1 MYLRNGHTASNA
13 SGGLVFSGIPG
24 WLTMPDQILDLLKS
38 RFGYESFLPL
48 QEEIVRHVLGKN
60 HCLVLMPTGGGK
72 SLCYQLPALCLDGL
86 TLVVSPLI
94 ALMKDQVDALRANGI
109 PAAFVNSSM
118 TAAEVG
124 SIHTAALMGRVKIL
138 YIAPERLTVPGFV
151 SFLNS
156 AQISLIAID
165 EAHCISEWGHDF
177 RPDYRNLKAL
187 RSRFPDVPCI
197 ALTAT
202 ATERVREDIV
212 TQLDIQDGKTFLS
225 SFNRKNLT
233 YSVLPKSDRFS
244 ELLKLLDKH
253 RGESAIIYCF
263 SRKDTEELVADLKE
277 EGLSALPYHA
287 GLDPATRRINQERF
301 IRDETPIIVA
311 TIAFG
316 MGIDK
321 PDVRLIVHY
330 DMPKSVEGYYQ
341 ETGRAGR
348 DGLSSDCM
356 LFYSPGDRSRQEYWI
371 DRMEDVEERVR
382 ARRKLD
388 GMVEYSE
395 LTGCRRAYLL
405 RYFGEEFQD
414 LNCGGCD
421 ACLADI
427 EEFDAT
433 VIAQK
438 ILSAVIR
445 TGERYGIAHVS
456 NVLRGSRAKK
466 VIDAGHDKLS
476 VYGIARDFSKEEIK
490 GISRQLID
498 VGLLA
503 QSDGE
508 YRTLSVTAA
517 GREFLRSRATLQ
529 LTRKKER
536 PSGKKPA
543 DRSRLDYD
551 RGLFELLRDVRR
563 VLAEERSVPP
573 YVVFGDASL
582 MQMAYFVPQ
591 SRESFARITG
601 VSATKLEQY
610 GEVFIKHIR
619 EYAEE
624 HGLEE
629 REKPLERRRSR
640 SVLRPGSTYAKTLE
654 LFRQG
659 LPLTE
664 IAARRELSPGT
675 VVGHLERLAAHG
687 EDFDVRPLLEPDR
700 FALIRQEIERAETP
714 WLSEVRDALGDGYSY
729 EEIRLVR
736 LHLQRSSRSSS
747 ESRSM
752 IASSS
757 SSGNSGR

>member
-1 MYLRNGHTASNA
+1 M
-13 SGGLVFSGIPG
+13 
-24 WLTMPDQILDLLKS
+24 
-38 RFGYESFLPL
+38 
-48 QEEIVRHVLGKN
+48 RHVLGKE

-72 SLCYQLPALCLDGL
+72 SLCYQLPALRFDGL

-109 PAAFVNSSM
+109 PAAFVNSSLS
-118 TAAEVG
+118 AAEIGRVH
-124 SIHTAALMGRVKIL
+124 SAALMGQVKIL
-138 YIAPERLTVPGFV
+138 YAAPERLTVPGFV
-151 SFLNS
+151 SFLDS

-187 RSRFPDVPCI
+187 RARFPDVPCI

-202 ATERVREDIV
+202 ATERVREDIID
-212 TQLDIQDGKTFLS
+212 QLDIRDGKTFLS

-233 YSVLPKSDRFS
+233 YSVLPKRDQFGTLL
-244 ELLKLLDKH
+244 ELLAKH

-263 SRKDTEELVADLKE
+263 SRKGTEELVVDLND
-277 EGLSALPYHA
+277 EGFSALPYHA
-287 GLDPATRRINQERF
+287 GLDPTVRRMNQERF

-348 DGLSSDCM
+348 DGLPSDCV

-371 DRMEDVEERVR
+371 DRMADEEEQRR
-382 ARRKLD
+382 ARRQLD

-405 RYFGEEFQD
+405 RYFGEEWEEV
-414 LNCGGCD
+414 NCGGCD
-421 ACLADI
+421 VCLADTG
-427 EEFDAT
+427 EFDAT

-445 TGERYGIAHVS
+445 TGERFGIAHVTA
-456 NVLRGSRAKK
+456 VLRGSRAKK

-476 VYGIARDFSKEEIK
+476 VYGVAPDFSRDEIRS
-490 GISRQLID
+490 ISRQLID

-503 QSDGE
+503 QTDGE
-508 YRTLSVTAA
+508 YRTLAVTAA
-517 GREFLRSRATLQ
+517 GREFLRSRATLR

-536 PSGKKPA
+536 ANTGS
-543 DRSRLDYD
+543 LEYD
-551 RGLFELLRDVRR
+551 RGLFELLREVRR
-563 VLAEERSVPP
+563 ALAKERGVPP

-582 MQMAYFVPQ
+582 VQMAYFAPQ

-601 VSATKLEQY
+601 VGATKLEEY
-610 GEVFIKHIR
+610 GEIFVKHIR

-629 REKPLERRRSR
+629 RQRPLASRKSR
-640 SVLRPGSTYAKTLE
+640 SVRRPGSTYAKTLE
-654 LFRQG
+654 MLRQG

-664 IAARRELSPGT
+664 IADRRGLSPGT
-675 VVGHLERLAAHG
+675 VIGHLERLADHG
-687 EDFDVRPLLEPDR
+687 EEIDVRHLLETER
-700 FALIRQEIERAETP
+700 FDSIKRAFECAETP
-714 WLSEVRDALGDGYSY
+714 WLSEVKDALGGEYSY
-729 EEIRLVR
+729 DEIRLAR
-736 LHLQRSSRSSS
+736 LSLTQSQ
-747 ESRSM
+747 
-752 IASSS
+752 
-757 SSGNSGR
+757 

>member
-1 MYLRNGHTASNA
+1 
-13 SGGLVFSGIPG
+13 
-24 WLTMPDQILDLLKS
+24 MPSQVLDLLKS
-38 RFGYESFLPL
+38 RFGYDSFLPL
-48 QEEIVRHVLGKN
+48 QEEVVRHVLGKD

-118 TAAEVG
+118 TAAEIG
-124 SIHTAALMGRVKIL
+124 SIHTAALMGRINIL

-151 SFLNS
+151 SFLDS
-156 AQISLIAID
+156 VSVSLIAID

-187 RSRFPDVPCI
+187 RARFPDVPCI

-212 TQLDIQDGKTFLS
+212 TQLDIPDGRTFIS

-233 YSVLPKSDRFS
+233 YSVLPKSNQFG
-244 ELLKLLDKH
+244 ELLKLLNKH
-253 RGESAIIYCF
+253 KGESTIIYCF
-263 SRKDTEELVADLKE
+263 SRKGTEDLVADLKE
-277 EGLSALPYHA
+277 EGLNALPYHA
-287 GLDPATRRINQERF
+287 GLDPVVRRANQERF

-348 DGLSSDCM
+348 DGLPGDCV

-371 DRMEDVEERVR
+371 GQMEDEEEQRR

-405 RYFGEEFQD
+405 RYFGED
-414 LNCGGCD
+414 LDEQNCGGCD
-421 ACLADI
+421 FCLADM
-427 EEFDAT
+427 EDFDAT
-433 VIAQK
+433 IIAQK

-445 TGERYGIAHVS
+445 TEERFGGSHIV
-456 NVLRGSRAKK
+456 NVLRGSRAKR
-466 VIDAGHDKLS
+466 VIETGHDKLS
-476 VYGIARDFSKEEIK
+476 VYGIARDFSKNEITS
-490 GISRQLID
+490 ISRQLID
-498 VGLLA
+498 GGLLA
-503 QSDGE
+503 KAGGE
-508 YRTLSVTAA
+508 YPTLSVTAA
-517 GREFLRSRATLQ
+517 GREFLRSRATLR
-529 LTRKKER
+529 LTRKKESR
-536 PSGKKPA
+536 AERKRSA
-543 DRSRLDYD
+543 DSSLDYD
-551 RGLFELLRDVRR
+551 RGLFELLRNVRR
-563 VLAEERSVPP
+563 ELAEERSVRP

-582 MQMAYFVPQ
+582 VQMAYFVPH
-591 SRESFARITG
+591 SRESFSRITG
-601 VSATKLEQY
+601 VGATKLEEY
-610 GEVFIKHIR
+610 GETFVEHIR
-619 EYAEE
+619 EYAEQ

-629 REKPLERRRSR
+629 REQPPEPRKSR
-640 SVLRPGSTYAKTLE
+640 SVRRPGSTYAKTLE

-659 LPLTE
+659 LSIDG
-664 IAARRELSPGT
+664 IATQRDLSPGT
-675 VVGHLERLAAHG
+675 VIGHLERLAAHG
-687 EDFDVRPLLEPDR
+687 EEIDVRHQLEPERFDR
-700 FALIRQEIERAETP
+700 IRQELERSENP
-714 WLSEVRDALGDGYSY
+714 WLSAILDALGDGYSY
-729 EEIRLVR
+729 DEVRLVR
-736 LHLQRSSRSSS
+736 LQLQRSPNSSG

-757 SSGNSGR
+757 SSGSSGR

>member
-1 MYLRNGHTASNA
+1 MA
-13 SGGLVFSGIPG
+13 P
-24 WLTMPDQILDLLKS
+24 QILDLLKS

-48 QEEIVRHVLGKN
+48 QEEIVRHVLGKE

-72 SLCYQLPALCLDGL
+72 SLCYQLPALCFDGL

-109 PAAFVNSSM
+109 PAAFVNSSLS
-118 TAAEVG
+118 AAEIGRVH
-124 SIHTAALMGRVKIL
+124 SAALMGQVKIL
-138 YIAPERLTVPGFV
+138 YAAPERLTVPGFV
-151 SFLNS
+151 SFLDS

-187 RSRFPDVPCI
+187 RARFPDVSCI

-202 ATERVREDIV
+202 ATERVREDIID
-212 TQLDIQDGKTFLS
+212 QLDIPNGKTFLS

-233 YSVLPKSDRFS
+233 YSVLPKRDQFGTLL
-244 ELLKLLDKH
+244 ELLAKH
-253 RGESAIIYCF
+253 KGESSIIYCF
-263 SRKDTEELVADLKE
+263 SRKGTEELVADLKD
-277 EGLSALPYHA
+277 EGFSALPYHA
-287 GLDPATRRINQERF
+287 GLDPGIRRTNQERF

-348 DGLSSDCM
+348 DGLPSDCA

-371 DRMEDVEERVR
+371 DRMEDEEEQRR
-382 ARRKLD
+382 ARRQLD
-388 GMVEYSE
+388 GMVEYCE

-405 RYFGEEFQD
+405 RYFGEEWEEV
-414 LNCGGCD
+414 NCGGCD
-421 ACLADI
+421 VCLADTG
-427 EEFDAT
+427 EFDAT

-445 TGERYGIAHVS
+445 TGERFGIAHVAA
-456 NVLRGSRAKK
+456 VLRGSRAKK

-476 VYGIARDFSKEEIK
+476 VYGVAPDFSRDEIRS
-490 GISRQLID
+490 ISRQLID
-498 VGLLA
+498 VGLLVQA
-503 QSDGE
+503 DGE
-508 YRTLSVTAA
+508 YRTLAVTAA
-517 GREFLRSRATLQ
+517 GREFLRSRATLR

-536 PSGKKPA
+536 ANMGS
-543 DRSRLDYD
+543 LEYD
-551 RGLFELLRDVRR
+551 RGLFDLLRDVRR
-563 VLAEERSVPP
+563 ALAKERGVPP

-582 MQMAYFVPQ
+582 VQMAYFAPQ

-601 VSATKLEQY
+601 VGATKLEEY
-610 GEVFIKHIR
+610 GEVFVKHIS

-629 REKPLERRRSR
+629 RQRPLASRKPR
-640 SVLRPGSTYAKTLE
+640 SVRRPGSTYAKTLE
-654 LFRQG
+654 LLRQG
-659 LPLTE
+659 MPLTE
-664 IAARRELSPGT
+664 IADQRGLSPGT
-675 VVGHLERLAAHG
+675 VIGHLERLADHG
-687 EDFDVRPLLEPDR
+687 EEIDVRHLLEPER
-700 FALIRQEIERAETP
+700 FDSIKRAFERAETP
-714 WLSEVRDALGDGYSY
+714 WLSEVKDALGGEYSY
-729 EEIRLVR
+729 DEIRLAR
-736 LHLQRSSRSSS
+736 LSLTQSQ
-747 ESRSM
+747 
-752 IASSS
+752 
-757 SSGNSGR
+757 

>member
-1 MYLRNGHTASNA
+1 MA
-13 SGGLVFSGIPG
+13 P
-24 WLTMPDQILDLLKS
+24 QILDLLKS

-48 QEEIVRHVLGKN
+48 QEEIVRHVLGKE

-72 SLCYQLPALCLDGL
+72 SLCYQLPALRFDGL

-109 PAAFVNSSM
+109 PAAFVNSSLS
-118 TAAEVG
+118 AAEIGRVH
-124 SIHTAALMGRVKIL
+124 SAALMGQVKIL
-138 YIAPERLTVPGFV
+138 YAAPERLTVPGFV
-151 SFLNS
+151 SFLDS

-187 RSRFPDVPCI
+187 RARFPDVPCI

-202 ATERVREDIV
+202 ATERVREDIID
-212 TQLDIQDGKTFLS
+212 QLDIRDGKTFLS

-233 YSVLPKSDRFS
+233 YSVLPKRDQFGTLL
-244 ELLKLLDKH
+244 ELLAKH

-263 SRKDTEELVADLKE
+263 SRKGTEELVADLND
-277 EGLSALPYHA
+277 EGFSALPYHA
-287 GLDPATRRINQERF
+287 GLDPPVRRMNQERF

-348 DGLSSDCM
+348 DGLPSDCA

-371 DRMEDVEERVR
+371 DRMEDEEEQRR
-382 ARRKLD
+382 ARRQLD
-388 GMVEYSE
+388 GMVEYCE

-405 RYFGEEFQD
+405 RYFGEEWEEA
-414 LNCGGCD
+414 NCGGCD
-421 ACLADI
+421 VCLTDTG
-427 EEFDAT
+427 EFDAT

-445 TGERYGIAHVS
+445 TGERFGIAHVAA
-456 NVLRGSRAKK
+456 VLRGSRAKK

-476 VYGIARDFSKEEIK
+476 VYGVAPDFSRDEIRS
-490 GISRQLID
+490 ISRQLID
-498 VGLLA
+498 VGLLVQA
-503 QSDGE
+503 DGE
-508 YRTLSVTAA
+508 YRTLAVTAA
-517 GREFLRSRATLQ
+517 GREFLRSRATLR

-536 PSGKKPA
+536 ANTGS
-543 DRSRLDYD
+543 LEYD

-563 VLAEERSVPP
+563 ALAKERGVPP

-582 MQMAYFVPQ
+582 VQMAYFAPQ

-601 VSATKLEQY
+601 VGATKLEEY
-610 GEVFIKHIR
+610 GEVFVKHIR

-629 REKPLERRRSR
+629 RQRPLASRKSR
-640 SVLRPGSTYAKTLE
+640 SVRRPGSTYAKTLE
-654 LFRQG
+654 LLRQG

-664 IAARRELSPGT
+664 IADQRGLSPGT
-675 VVGHLERLAAHG
+675 IIGHLERLADHG
-687 EDFDVRPLLEPDR
+687 EEIDVRHLLEPER
-700 FALIRQEIERAETP
+700 FDSIKRAFERAETP
-714 WLSEVRDALGDGYSY
+714 WLSEVKDALGGEYSY
-729 EEIRLVR
+729 DEIRLAR
-736 LHLQRSSRSSS
+736 LSLTQSQ
-747 ESRSM
+747 
-752 IASSS
+752 
-757 SSGNSGR
+757 

>member
-1 MYLRNGHTASNA
+1 
-13 SGGLVFSGIPG
+13 
-24 WLTMPDQILDLLKS
+24 MPSQVLDLLKS

-48 QEEIVRHVLGKN
+48 QEEIVRHVLGED

-72 SLCYQLPALCLDGL
+72 SLCYQLPALSLDGL

-118 TAAEVG
+118 TAAEIG
-124 SIHTAALMGRVKIL
+124 SIHTAALMGRIKIL

-151 SFLNS
+151 SFLDS
-156 AQISLIAID
+156 VSVSLIAID

-187 RSRFPDVPCI
+187 RARFPDVPCI

-212 TQLDIQDGKTFLS
+212 TQLDIPDGRTFIS

-233 YSVLPKSDRFS
+233 YSVLPKSNQFG
-244 ELLKLLDKH
+244 ELLKLLNKH
-253 RGESAIIYCF
+253 KGESTIIYCF
-263 SRKDTEELVADLKE
+263 SRKGTEELVEDLAD
-277 EGLSALPYHA
+277 EGLKALPYHA
-287 GLDPATRRINQERF
+287 GLDPTTRRTNQERF

-348 DGLSSDCM
+348 DGLPGDCV

-371 DRMEDVEERVR
+371 GQMEDEGERGR

-405 RYFGEEFQD
+405 RYFGEELDEQ
-414 LNCGGCD
+414 NCGGCD
-421 ACLADI
+421 FCLADM
-427 EEFDAT
+427 EDFDAT
-433 VIAQK
+433 IIAQK

-445 TGERYGIAHVS
+445 TEERFGVSHVA
-456 NVLRGSRAKK
+456 NVLRGSRAKR
-466 VIDAGHDKLS
+466 VVETGHDKLS
-476 VYGIARDFSKEEIK
+476 VYGIARDFSRDEIMS
-490 GISRQLID
+490 ISRQLID
-498 VGLLA
+498 GGLLA
-503 QSDGE
+503 KADGE
-508 YRTLSVTAA
+508 YPTLSVTSA
-517 GREFLRSRATLQ
+517 GREFLRSRATLR
-529 LTRKKER
+529 LTRKVESRAER
-536 PSGKKPA
+536 KRSA
-543 DRSRLDYD
+543 DSSLAYD

-563 VLAEERSVPP
+563 VLAEERGVPP

-582 MQMAYFVPQ
+582 VQMAYFLPR
-591 SRESFARITG
+591 SRESFSRITG
-601 VSATKLEQY
+601 VGATKLEEY
-610 GEVFIKHIR
+610 GEMFVEHIR
-619 EYAEE
+619 EYAEQ

-629 REKPLERRRSR
+629 REQSSEPRKSR
-640 SVLRPGSTYAKTLE
+640 SVRRPGSTYAKTLE

-659 LPLTE
+659 LSISE
-664 IAARRELSPGT
+664 IAAQRGLSPGT
-675 VVGHLERLAAHG
+675 VIGHLERLAAHG
-687 EDFDVRPLLEPDR
+687 EEIDVRHQLEPERFDR
-700 FALIRQEIERAETP
+700 IRQELERSENP
-714 WLSEVRDALGDGYSY
+714 WLSAILDALGDGYSY
-729 EEIRLVR
+729 DEVRLVR
-736 LHLQRSSRSSS
+736 LQLQRSPNSSG

-757 SSGNSGR
+757 SSGSSGR